1 MVRPEREAVME
12 EQPSASTKDELA
24 GKQETKHLWLLLF
37 YGVVLL
43 AILLSHFGLMRD
55 VEGSTVALLLIL
67 ALPFLLPYLKSIEA
81 FGVKVDLRDEV
92 RELRNEVRDTK
103 NEVRDTKESLRE
115 EVRAINQRFEQLV
128 RSSQGFLE
136 PAPLPEV
143 WKYINEM
150 KETLRANPLSS
161 DQVDKC
167 LASLDP
173 NLRIPAYIELQTRP
187 QISRFEEL
195 LDCLYLE
202 QFLARKKGETRP
214 MWQLIE
220 TMHCLLGT
228 FSDLASDR
236 RGYGRF
242 VLSQG
247 LDFLTNNKSLD
258 PGGECKNHLRT
269 LLNRL

>member
-1 MVRPEREAVME
+1 ME
-12 EQPSASTKDELA
+12 EQPNASTKDELA
-24 GKQETKHLWLLLF
+24 GKQETKYLWLLLF

-55 VEGSTVALLLIL
+55 VEASTVALLLIL

-103 NEVRDTKESLRE
+103 QSLRE
-115 EVRAINQRFEQLV
+115 EVRAINQHFEQLV
-128 RSSQGFLE
+128 RSSQGFLQ

-150 KETLRANPLSS
+150 KETLRTNPLSS
-161 DQVDKC
+161 DQVDKS

-173 NLRIPAYIELQTRP
+173 NLRIPAYLELQTRP

-247 LDFLTNNKSLD
+247 LDFLTNNERLD